1 MRAKIIHITDHA
13 LDRWKQRVSNDLMIS
28 VYAIIDSV
36 KESRIV
42 KKTEIIPFSTPRHK
56 NTIYAINQDV
66 LFILEAITIDEYNLI
81 TVITQSTPYVQIIKN
96 KKKIRTPFKPESK
109 KKKEKRPARN
119 KKVNI
124 DFY

>member
-1 MRAKIIHITDHA
+1 MKTK
-13 LDRWKQRVSNDLMIS
+13 KQDKNISNHKLL
-28 VYAIIDSV
+28 
-36 KESRIV
+36 
-42 KKTEIIPFSTPRHK
+42 TETIP
-56 NTIYAINQDV
+56 
-66 LFILEAITIDEYNLI
+66 ITIDEYNLI